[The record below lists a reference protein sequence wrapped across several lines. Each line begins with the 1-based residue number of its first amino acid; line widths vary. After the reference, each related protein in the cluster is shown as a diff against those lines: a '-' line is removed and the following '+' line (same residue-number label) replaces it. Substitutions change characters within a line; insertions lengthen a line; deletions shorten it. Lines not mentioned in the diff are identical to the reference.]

1 MSLDASIQVS
11 TARMSELLDMLKGY
25 LNAAK
30 GAGVPEFARREI
42 TNATVTIAS
51 IRSEINA
58 INATMAAG
66 RATGQVEKPLAA
78 VHLELHPK
86 RLPAQVDEARMLESL
101 HRVADHTQDR
111 DEKDD
116 HALASAATTEGRDA

>member
-30 GAGVPEFARREI
+30 GPGVPEFARREI

-66 RATGQVEKPLAA
+66 RATGQVERPL
-78 VHLELHPK
+78 VVTDLELHPK
-86 RLPAQVDEARMLESL
+86 QLPAQVEHEKLLASL
-101 HRVADHTQDR
+101 HRVADHTLDP
-111 DEKDD
+111 DENTDGETPHVVTYGGKD
-116 HALASAATTEGRDA
+116 S